1 MLNVT
6 LAQKLLMAITGL
18 FLCFFLIIHLL
29 GNLQLFLPA
38 DRAQL
43 QFNYYS
49 ELLSGNILIA
59 IISYVLYF
67 SFLAHA
73 ILALIITVRSKKASG
88 SYKPDKRARASAWE
102 SRNMGFLGTIILI
115 FLVIHLANFW
125 YVYKFGTIP
134 LDLNGRKDLYTVVI
148 EIFSIDWYV
157 VIYSISMIALGYHLR
172 HGVYSATRTL
182 GFYHPKY
189 VRLLKIIGLIY
200 TYSITIGF
208 VAIPIYVYLTQ
219 R

>member
-1 MLNVT
+1 MWNIT
-6 LAQKLLMAITGL
+6 LIRKILMALTGL

-38 DRAQL
+38 PQGQI
-43 QFNYYS
+43 QFNHYS

-67 SFLAHA
+67 SIFGHA
-73 ILALIITVRSKKASG
+73 VLALIITIQNRRSG
-88 SYKPDKRARASAWE
+88 GIYRHDKRSRASKWE
-102 SRNMGFLGTIILI
+102 SRNMGFLGTIILV

-125 YVYKFGTIP
+125 YVYKFGVIP
-134 LDLNGRKDLYTVVI
+134 VDANGRKDLYTVVMNVFAI
-148 EIFSIDWYV
+148 KWYV
-157 VIYSISMIALGYHLR
+157 IIYSISMVALGYHLR

-182 GFYHPKY
+182 GVYHPKY
-189 VRLLKIIGLIY
+189 VRWLKIIGLVY

-208 VAIPIYVYLTQ
+208 IAIPIYIYLKQ
-219 R
+219 G